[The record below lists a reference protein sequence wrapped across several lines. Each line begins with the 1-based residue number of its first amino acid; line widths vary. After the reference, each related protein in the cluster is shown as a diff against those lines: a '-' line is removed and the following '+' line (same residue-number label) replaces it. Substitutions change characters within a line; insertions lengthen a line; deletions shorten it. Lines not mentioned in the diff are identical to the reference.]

1 MNNKQYQCLICGW
14 VYDEAKG
21 VPEDDIAPGTSWDD
35 VPFDWV
41 CPECGAMKDDFE
53 MIELDG

>member
-1 MNNKQYQCLICGW
+1 MNQKQYQCLICGW
-14 VYDEAKG
+14 IYDEAKG
-21 VPEDDIAPGTSWDD
+21 VPEEDIAPGTAWED

-53 MIELDG
+53 MIELDD

>member
-1 MNNKQYQCLICGW
+1 MNQKQYQCLICGW
-14 VYDEAKG
+14 IYDEAKG
-21 VPEDDIAPGTSWDD
+21 VPEDDIVPGTAWED

-53 MIELDG
+53 MIELDD